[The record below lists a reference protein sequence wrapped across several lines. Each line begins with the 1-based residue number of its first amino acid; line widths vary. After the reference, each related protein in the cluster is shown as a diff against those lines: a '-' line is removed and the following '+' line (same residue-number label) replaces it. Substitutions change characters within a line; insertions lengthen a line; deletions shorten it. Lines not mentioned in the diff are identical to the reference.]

1 MNRIAARLLTHLTS
15 SMRFPGELNVDLNE
29 ITTNLVPFPR
39 LHYLMPALAPLDL
52 GGDGAR
58 GGGGGGVDSRQRPR
72 AAVVRQLFMD
82 AFSRS
87 HQLIRADPRTGSYL
101 ACALL
106 LRGDLSVSDVNNA
119 MAKIQ
124 PTINNVHW
132 NDDGFKVGLC
142 GAPPLGSPHGLLCLA
157 NNSCI
162 ATTFDSMHDRFM
174 RLYSRRAML
183 HHYTQVRASQGFQ
196 GSTKLYKAVCLAQ
209 RAANSHRRTR
219 PPSRLAS
226 PRLISTSSCFATVH
240 RAVHG
245 RRQRGD
251 IRRSQ

>member
-1 MNRIAARLLTHLTS
+1 
-15 SMRFPGELNVDLNE
+15 MRFPGELNVDLNE

-132 NDDGFKVGLC
+132 NDDGFKVG
-142 GAPPLGSPHGLLCLA
+142 
-157 NNSCI
+157 
-162 ATTFDSMHDRFM
+162 
-174 RLYSRRAML
+174 
-183 HHYTQVRASQGFQ
+183 
-196 GSTKLYKAVCLAQ
+196 
-209 RAANSHRRTR
+209 
-219 PPSRLAS
+219 
-226 PRLISTSSCFATVH
+226 
-240 RAVHG
+240 
-245 RRQRGD
+245 
-251 IRRSQ
+251 